1 MYNQN
6 VKKINQPDES
16 IAVEP
21 LNIAEAGGIG
31 GRVEDDGLEA
41 GRRAKPSE
49 DETEA
54 EAQQQHIEHFHTL
67 RRHPGPPAST
77 ETGENKN

>member
-54 EAQQQHIEHFHTL
+54 EAQQQHVEHFNTL

-77 ETGENKN
+77 GGK